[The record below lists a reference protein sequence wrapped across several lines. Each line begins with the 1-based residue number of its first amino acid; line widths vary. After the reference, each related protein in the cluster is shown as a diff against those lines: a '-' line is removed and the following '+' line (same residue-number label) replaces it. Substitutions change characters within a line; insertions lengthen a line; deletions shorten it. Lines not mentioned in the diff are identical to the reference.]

1 MNRTMYLVGL
11 TGVVVCIIALGLSL
25 AEKAPDRAHDG
36 DMLQSGGGLL
46 RSDVV
51 VGEPMEASLGVI
63 PLDAAAG
70 GR

>member
-11 TGVVVCIIALGLSL
+11 TGVVVCIIALGLSF
-25 AEKAPDRAHDG
+25 AEKAPDMAHDG
-36 DMLQSGGGLL
+36 DKLQSGLL

-51 VGEPMEASLGVI
+51 EGEPMEASLGVI